1 MPAGTKVAT
10 AEAALKRGARK
21 KGYKGRRADAYVY
34 GTLNNMGFKR
44 GNVTTA
50 AGMQRS
56 MRARTQAR
64 RATGY

>member
-1 MPAGTKVAT
+1 MPAGTKVAA
-10 AEAALKRGARK
+10 AETALKRSARK

-34 GTLNNMGFKR
+34 GTLNKIGLKH

-56 MRARTQAR
+56 MHARAADR
-64 RATGY
+64 RMTGY